1 MKDKDK
7 LATST
12 LAKYERETKAML
24 AKEKMLSKEEMI
36 IDIIRTATQ
45 QSRSTY
51 FRRKAILE
59 RIYAER
65 TDDEDSRKMLSL
77 LRHMPDYHRIRHI
90 FGQEVEKSKETA
102 KRRTCKIGL
111 DAVIEYGNEIASRNR
126 QMKYV
131 PMIMYITGARISEL
145 QTMRIYAEP
154 DNSLTVRIR
163 SVKTGCAKNA
173 PKERVLKIA
182 PSDITKGL
190 IRMGI
195 GTKYREPYANI
206 PTQTDP
212 K

>member
-90 FGQEVEKSKETA
+90 FGQEVENQKRQLRGELA
-102 KRRTCKIGL
+102 KL
-111 DAVIEYGNEIASRNR
+111 D
-126 QMKYV
+126 
-131 PMIMYITGARISEL
+131 
-145 QTMRIYAEP
+145 
-154 DNSLTVRIR
+154 
-163 SVKTGCAKNA
+163 
-173 PKERVLKIA
+173 
-182 PSDITKGL
+182 
-190 IRMGI
+190 
-195 GTKYREPYANI
+195 
-206 PTQTDP
+206 
-212 K
+212 